1 MDRQGQGAYIPQE
14 LLKELSKAGNRLLI
28 GIPCERVEGERRLAL
43 TPEAVD
49 MLTGRGHRVL
59 VEAGAGLGINY
70 SDNHYAEAGAEIV
83 ATPAEVYQAD
93 IILKILPPLTAEVM
107 MMKPRTTLFSTVQFN
122 NFPHEAFELMMAKR
136 ITAIAYELL
145 ADDRQRCPVLNVIS
159 EIEGTASITI
169 ASELLSNTQGGK
181 GILLGG
187 IPGVSPTEVVIIG
200 AGNAGTVATRAA
212 MALGASVK
220 VFDDDINKLRTI
232 QQVLGQG
239 LFTSTFHPNVLQNAF
254 RSADVVIGAMRY
266 INTRHRYII
275 AEDMIRIMKRGALVI
290 DLRVNQGGCFETTC
304 CLSPSDPAVFEQYGV
319 LHYCRQ
325 NISNRVARTTSMA
338 LSNIFVPMLFQLG
351 EAGAVPGMVK
361 SSLTETGEKAYHHH
375 KDFHEKMVLAVLKGL
390 NVEETEALTTALT
403 KLQEFFR
410 NYQV

>member
-290 DLRVNQGGCFETTC
+290 DLRINQGGCFETTC
-304 CLSPSDPAVFEQYGV
+304 CLCPSDPAVFEQYGV

-361 SSLTETGEKAYHHH
+361 SDPGFKNGVYMYCGKPVNNYVSNR
-375 KDFHEKMVLAVLKGL
+375 FGL
-390 NVEETEALTTALT
+390 SSNNIDLYLSA
-403 KLQEFFR
+403 F
-410 NYQV
+410 

>member
-1 MDRQGQGAYIPQE
+1 MDKQGQGVYIPQE
-14 LLKELSKAGNRLLI
+14 LLKELGKVNNRLLI

-49 MLTGRGHRVL
+49 MLTDRGYRVL
-59 VEAGAGLGINY
+59 VETGAGLGINY
-70 SDNHYAEAGAEIV
+70 SDSHYSEAGAEIV
-83 ATPAEVYQAD
+83 ATPAEVFQAD
-93 IILKILPPLTAEVM
+93 IILKILPPLITEVM

-122 NFPHEAFELMMAKR
+122 TFSQETFELMMAKR
-136 ITAIAYELL
+136 ITAVAYELL
-145 ADDRQRCPVLNVIS
+145 ADDRQRCPVLNLIS
-159 EIEGTASITI
+159 EIEGTTSITV

-266 INTRHRYII
+266 VNTRRRYII
-275 AEDMIRIMKRGALVI
+275 AEDMIRIMKRGALLI
-290 DLRVNQGGCFETTC
+290 DLSINQGGCFETTC
-304 CLSPSDPAVFEQYGV
+304 CLRPSDPEVFEQYGV

-338 LSNIFVPMLFQLG
+338 LSNVFVPMLFQLG
-351 EAGAVPGMVK
+351 DAGSVQGKIKSDPGFK
-361 SSLTETGEKAYHHH
+361 SGVYMYGGKPVNEYISRH
-375 KDFHEKMVLAVLKGL
+375 FGL
-390 NVEETEALTTALT
+390 SSNHIDIYLFA
-403 KLQEFFR
+403 F
-410 NYQV
+410 

>member
-14 LLKELSKAGNRLLI
+14 LLKELSKVSNRLLI

-49 MLTGRGHRVL
+49 MLTDRGHRVL

-70 SDNHYAEAGAEIV
+70 SDNHYSEAGAEIV

-93 IILKILPPLTAEVM
+93 IILKILPPLAAEVM

-122 NFPHEAFELMMAKR
+122 TFSHEAFELMMAKR
-136 ITAIAYELL
+136 ITAVAYELL
-145 ADDRQRCPVLNVIS
+145 ADDKQRCPVLNVIS

-187 IPGVSPTEVVIIG
+187 IPGVSPTEVVVIG

-290 DLRVNQGGCFETTC
+290 DLRINQGGLFRDDLLPLSFRSGCFRTVRRVA
-304 CLSPSDPAVFEQYGV
+304 LLPAEHQQPCGAYHFDGSEQYLRPDAFPVGRHRCGAGDDQERPGV
-319 LHYCRQ
+319 QERSLHVLRE
-325 NISNRVARTTSMA
+325 AR
-338 LSNIFVPMLFQLG
+338 
-351 EAGAVPGMVK
+351 
-361 SSLTETGEKAYHHH
+361 
-375 KDFHEKMVLAVLKGL
+375 
-390 NVEETEALTTALT
+390 
-403 KLQEFFR
+403 
-410 NYQV
+410 

>member
-93 IILKILPPLTAEVM
+93 IILKILPPFTAEVM

-136 ITAIAYELL
+136 ITAIAYELM

-159 EIEGTASITI
+159 EIEGTTSITI

-361 SSLTETGEKAYHHH
+361 SDPGFKNGVYMYCGKPVNNYVSNR
-375 KDFHEKMVLAVLKGL
+375 FGL
-390 NVEETEALTTALT
+390 SSNNIDLYLSA
-403 KLQEFFR
+403 F
-410 NYQV
+410 

>member
-14 LLKELSKAGNRLLI
+14 LLKELSKASNRLLI
-28 GIPCERVEGERRLAL
+28 GIPCERVEGECRLAL

-49 MLTGRGHRVL
+49 MLTDRGHRVL

-70 SDNHYAEAGAEIV
+70 SDNHYSEAGAEIV

-122 NFPHEAFELMMAKR
+122 TFSHEAFELMMAKR
-136 ITAIAYELL
+136 ITAVAYELL
-145 ADDRQRCPVLNVIS
+145 ADDKQRCPVLNVIS

-200 AGNAGTVATRAA
+200 AGN
-212 MALGASVK
+212 
-220 VFDDDINKLRTI
+220 
-232 QQVLGQG
+232 
-239 LFTSTFHPNVLQNAF
+239 
-254 RSADVVIGAMRY
+254 SADVVIGAMRY

-290 DLRVNQGGCFETTC
+290 DLRINQGGCFETTC
-304 CLSPSDPAVFEQYGV
+304 CLCPSDPAVFEQYGV

-338 LSNIFVPMLFQLG
+338 LSNIFVPMLFLLG
-351 EAGAVPGMVK
+351 DAGAVQGMIKSDPGFKNGVYMYCGKPVNSYVSNRFGL
-361 SSLTETGEKAYHHH
+361 SSNNIDLYLSA
-375 KDFHEKMVLAVLKGL
+375 F
-390 NVEETEALTTALT
+390 
-403 KLQEFFR
+403 
-410 NYQV
+410 

>member
-1 MDRQGQGAYIPQE
+1 MDRQGQGVYIPQE
-14 LLKELSKAGNRLLI
+14 LLKELSKVNNRLLI
-28 GIPCERVEGERRLAL
+28 GIPCERVEDERRLAL

-49 MLTGRGHRVL
+49 MLTDRGHHVL
-59 VEAGAGLGINY
+59 VETGAGLGINY
-70 SDNHYAEAGAEIV
+70 SDNHYSEAGAEIV

-93 IILKILPPLTAEVM
+93 VILKILPPLAAEVA
-107 MMKPRTTLFSTVQFN
+107 MMKQRATLFSTVQFN
-122 NFPHEAFELMMAKR
+122 VFSQEAFELMMAKR

-145 ADDRQRCPVLNVIS
+145 ADETQCCPVLNVIS
-159 EIEGTASITI
+159 EIEGTASISI

-200 AGNAGTVATRAA
+200 AGNAGTVAARAA

-266 INTRHRYII
+266 INSRHRYII
-275 AEDMIRIMKRGALVI
+275 AEDMIRTMKRGALVI
-290 DLRVNQGGCFETTC
+290 DLRINQGGCFETTC
-304 CLSPSDPAVFEQYGV
+304 CLCPSDPAIFEQYGV
-319 LHYCRQ
+319 LHYCKQ
-325 NISNRVARTTSMA
+325 NISNYVARTTSMA

-351 EAGAVPGMVK
+351 DAGAVQGMVK
-361 SSLTETGEKAYHHH
+361 SDPGFKSGVYMYCGKPVNNYVSNR
-375 KDFHEKMVLAVLKGL
+375 FGL
-390 NVEETEALTTALT
+390 SSNNIDLYLSA
-403 KLQEFFR
+403 F
-410 NYQV
+410 

>member
-181 GILLGG
+181 GISLGG

-361 SSLTETGEKAYHHH
+361 SDPGFKNGVYMYCGKPVNNYVSNR
-375 KDFHEKMVLAVLKGL
+375 FGL
-390 NVEETEALTTALT
+390 SSNNIDLYLSA
-403 KLQEFFR
+403 F
-410 NYQV
+410 

>member
-122 NFPHEAFELMMAKR
+122 NFPHEAFELMMANR

-361 SSLTETGEKAYHHH
+361 SDPGFKNGVYMYCGKPVNNYVSNR
-375 KDFHEKMVLAVLKGL
+375 FGL
-390 NVEETEALTTALT
+390 SSNNIDLYLSA
-403 KLQEFFR
+403 F
-410 NYQV
+410 